1 MITHYII
8 MSSSYSKGKRI
19 ALSYIVKEEEYA
31 KLREIVQDII
41 KKYHCNESV

>member
-19 ALSYIVKEEEYA
+19 ALSYIVKEEYT

-41 KKYHCNESV
+41 EKYHCNESV